1 MRTEIYDIS
10 GNLKNYILQVENG
23 GTGATTEDEAL
34 AVLDAVS
41 ESKVNQPNGVLG
53 LNENGFIDVDR
64 FPSDFG
70 GAAAVNIF
78 GPNEVILGSSILLEI
93 TNYDVFTTYQIET
106 YKVSVE
112 REDEK
117 LLVTGMSFGS
127 DAWFSVNGSVYNLK
141 VLVDNASLEGN
152 FVSKVPFTNDQGLTA
167 IAATGDGSLV
177 AVSQPAKPF
186 NGSQG
191 AGEVNIFSHTE
202 ATGYAPVLKTDPSTM
217 TTRIIYS
224 GRGTKVFTANN
235 VTQTKTDQG
244 YIDILGAGNIIIE
257 AEGENIVTQAVAQ
270 QGLPQYPNGLPPY
283 VAASGPIYG
292 QVCTLVPRN
301 FNYWSETSSTTLGSG
316 FSVLNDVK
324 SSLQSYTA
332 AQAKIDAENTY
343 LGNWVGGSNYVGWA
357 QEGSPSVNS
366 SGDQRIAIAIQ
377 GFNTYYDGQGQFA
390 YHLYSITAT
399 LKRFFST
406 ITATEVRNVQS
417 CSTGIT
423 GYTNPQQGLP
433 QYPSGL
439 PMYVAPQTAS
449 NYKDTITITSDNF
462 SLTGTSISQ
471 TVFPWE
477 NFGLGKS
484 IDILSQ
490 VLAMG
495 CPRTASSAFPNGGE
509 VVIRRKTNDV
519 WGTYRVSIPKV
530 TPYPFFGETVKLWNS
545 GHRMMVGAPGSNKV
559 VQYNFAA
566 NAYQE
571 GNSYTVVGLAST
583 ARFGASIDIST
594 NDSVMAVGAP
604 GALISGAIY
613 LYQQNG
619 VVYDPAGLINISLPA
634 GDTIGHNVRVLNGNR
649 VFCLVRTAAGV
660 NNYVAEFTKNAQGNW
675 EMTKAFYNPSPSVN
689 DFFGEGF
696 DIPDTNDMMFITAR
710 GNPTTKGLT
719 HIWVQVEGVW
729 HYYKAVMDPE
739 GVFDDGFSRSIAVN
753 LDGKGGHFLSSDMN
767 KGSLIYFK

>member
-1 MRTEIYDIS
+1 MRNEIYDID

-70 GAAAVNIF
+70 GAASVNIF
-78 GPNEVILGSSILLEI
+78 GPKEVVLGSSILLEI

-127 DAWFSVNGSVYNLK
+127 DAWFSVNGSVYNLR

-152 FVSKVPFTNDQGLTA
+152 LVSKVSFTNDQGLSA
-167 IAATGDGSLV
+167 IAATGGGSLV

-202 ATGYAPVLKTDPSTM
+202 ATGYSPVLKTDPSTM

-224 GRGTKVFTANN
+224 GLGFKMFTANN
-235 VTQTKTDQG
+235 VTHTRTDQG
-244 YIDILGAGNIIIE
+244 YIDILGAGNIIIS
-257 AEGENIVTQAVAQ
+257 AEGKDIVTHAVAQ

-292 QVCTLVPRN
+292 EVCVLLPRIY
-301 FNYWSETSSTTLGSG
+301 NYWSETSSSFLGSG
-316 FSVLNDVK
+316 FMTGREMKAYEQN
-324 SSLQSYTA
+324 YTKE
-332 AQAKIDAENTY
+332 QAKIDAENEY
-343 LGNWVGGSNYVGWA
+343 LWSWVDGSNYVGWA
-357 QEGSPSVNS
+357 QEGSPSVRTT
-366 SGDQRIAIAIQ
+366 GDQRIAITIGDPQDIGNPLGVPSYA
-377 GFNTYYDGQGQFA
+377 YD
-390 YHLYSITAT
+390 ITAT
-399 LKRFFST
+399 LQRHNST
-406 ITATEVRNVQS
+406 VTSTEVRYVQS

-439 PMYVAPQTAS
+439 PMYVAPQAAS

-484 IDILSQ
+484 IDILGQ

-495 CPRTASSAFPNGGE
+495 CPRTASSSFPNGGE

-530 TPYPFFGETVKLWNS
+530 TPYPFFGEAVKLWNN
-545 GHRMMVGAPGSNKV
+545 GHRLMVGAPGSNKV

-571 GNSYTVVGLAST
+571 GNSYTVAGLSST
-583 ARFGASIDIST
+583 ARFGASIDINT
-594 NDSVMAVGAP
+594 NDSVMAIGAP
-604 GALISGAIY
+604 GALTSGAIY

-660 NNYVAEFTKNAQGNW
+660 NNYVAEFTKNAQNNW

-710 GNPTTKGLT
+710 GNSTTKGLT

-729 HYYKAVMDPE
+729 YYYKAVMDPE
-739 GVFDDGFSRSIAVN
+739 GVFNDGFSRSIAIN
-753 LDGKGGHFLSSDMN
+753 LDGKGGHFLSSDMD